1 MLAAM
6 SDPNYGEVFTRRWV
20 VDAML
25 DLVGYTP
32 DRDLTKLVAVEPS
45 VGSGAFWVPMVER
58 LLLAAS
64 RRGIAP
70 ANLGEALRG
79 YDLQAEHVET
89 CVKASV
95 ALLVDAGVGPEV
107 AHQVAARWLRTAD
120 YLLDDEDVRAD
131 VVVGNPPYI
140 RSDELDQEAE
150 YMYRRMYRSMTG
162 RADIYVAFFEK
173 GISQLKPGGKHAFI
187 CADRWMRNTYGALL
201 RRLVTSLCS
210 IDAVWQMHDAD
221 VFQTEVSAYPAITVL
236 TRAGQ
241 GSAVIAECTVDFDE
255 TAAKRLTRFTL
266 SDATVERSNAFS
278 AHRIGHWFS
287 GDDLWPAGDP
297 ESIALLD
304 KLNARFPTI
313 EQTGVKVGI
322 GVATGADKA
331 YIVPSDV
338 DVEEDR
344 KLPMIMTTDVRK
356 GTFTWGGSVLLNP
369 WLPDGTLVD
378 LKEFPKLAK
387 LYASQPRLR
396 DRYVARKQPDAWFK
410 TIDKVNHAL
419 IWQPKLVLQ
428 DMKARITPVYEE
440 GGHYPHHNL
449 YWITAETWDL
459 KVLGGLL
466 LSSVAQ
472 SFIEAYCVRMRG
484 GTLRFQS
491 QYLRKI
497 RVPAPSSINP
507 ELAAELASAFE
518 RGDREAANRASLRAY
533 GLRADSVAA

>member
-1 MLAAM
+1 M

-45 VGSGAFWVPMVER
+45 VGSGAFWAPMVER
-58 LLLAAS
+58 LLRSAG
-64 RRGIAP
+64 RRGIAA
-70 ANLGEALRG
+70 ANLGDALRG
-79 YDLQAEHVET
+79 YDLQREHVET
-89 CVKASV
+89 CVKASMV
-95 ALLVDAGVGPEV
+95 MLIAAGATPEV
-107 AHQVAARWLRTAD
+107 ARQIATRWLRTAD

-150 YMYRRMYRSMTG
+150 YMYRGMYRSMTG

-187 CADRWMRNTYGALL
+187 CADRWMRNAYGAQL
-201 RRLVTSLCS
+201 RRIVTSLCS
-210 IDAVWQMHDAD
+210 VDAVWQMHEAD
-221 VFQTEVSAYPAITVL
+221 VFEAEVSAYPAITVL

-241 GSAVIAECTVDFDE
+241 GKAVIAECTADFDE
-255 TAAKRLTRFTL
+255 DAAKRLTRFTL
-266 SDATVERSNAFS
+266 SDETVEHSAAFS
-278 AHRIGHWFS
+278 AHRIAHWFA

-297 ESIALLD
+297 DSIALLD
-304 KLNARFPTI
+304 DLNARFPTI
-313 EQTGVKVGI
+313 EQTGAKVGI

-331 YIVPSDV
+331 YIVPADV

-344 KLPMIMTTDVRK
+344 KLPMIMTNDVRK
-356 GTFTWGGSVLLNP
+356 GIFTWGGSVLLNP
-369 WLPDGTLVD
+369 WLPDGSLVD
-378 LKEFPKLAK
+378 LKAFPKLAAQ
-387 LYASQPRLR
+387 YASHPKLR
-396 DRYVARKQPDAWFK
+396 ERYVARKQPDAWFK

-419 IWQPKLVLQ
+419 IAQPKLVLQ
-428 DMKARITPVYEE
+428 DMKAQITPVYEE

-497 RVPAPSSINP
+497 RVPDPSTISP

-533 GLRADSVAA
+533 GLRADNVAA